1 MHIGEYSFAG
11 FKDMAAGFHGYPAPG
26 ILIGGYMVEAAKS
39 RLPAGTLFEAL
50 VETPKCL
57 PDAVQLLTLCSTGN
71 NWMKVINLGRYALT
85 LYDKYTGQGCRV
97 SLDLVKLKDWPEIRS
112 WFLKLTP
119 KPEQDTARL
128 FAEIEQ
134 AGDRYLH
141 LRDVG
146 IHPDLLGKQHMGEIS
161 VCPVCAEA
169 YPRKDGALC
178 RGCQGETPYRVIQ
191 EPSSNGRGNGLR
203 LESVPLEA
211 AVGHRALHD
220 MTEIIP
226 GQSKGPAKK
235 AGETISVGDVCRL
248 QHMGRSRV
256 YIHDP
261 DQDPAGEWVHEND
274 AVLAFARR
282 MSGPGVSF
290 ETPPEEGKINFAADR
305 DGLLLFNPDTLK
317 HFNLIPD
324 VMCASRQN
332 RLFVTR
338 GKPFAGCRA
347 IPLYLRRER
356 LGQAL
361 AVLGDHP
368 LFEVRPLKKAR
379 IGVLVTGTEV
389 FQGLIQDR
397 FHPVI
402 QDKVEAFGGTI
413 QATDIVPDDRS
424 MIAAGIRSMLER
436 GIELIITTAGLS
448 VDPDDVTRQ
457 GLMDAGLSDI
467 LYGAPI
473 LPGAMTL
480 LGRIDSTRILG
491 VPACALF
498 FRTTS
503 LDLLLPQLLAEV
515 PISRDDLAR
524 LAEGGFCLNC
534 KTCTFPRCPFGK

>member
-1 MHIGEYSFAG
+1 MHIGEYSFEE
-11 FKDMAAGFHGYPAPG
+11 FKDMAAAFHGYPAPG

-50 VETPKCL
+50 VETSKCL

-71 NWMKVINLGRYALT
+71 NWMKVINLGRYALS
-85 LYDKYTGQGCRV
+85 LFDKHTGQGCRV
-97 SLDLVKLKDWPEIRS
+97 SLDLDKLQAWPEIRS

-119 KPEQDTARL
+119 KPEQDTTRL

-134 AGDRYLH
+134 AGDRYLQ
-141 LRDVG
+141 LREIN
-146 IHPDLLGKQHMGEIS
+146 IHSKFLGKQHMGEIA

-169 YPRKDGALC
+169 FPRKDGTLC
-178 RGCQGETPYRVIQ
+178 RGCQGENPYRALPGPLSDPEAQ
-191 EPSSNGRGNGLR
+191 GLQ

-211 AVGHRALHD
+211 AIGRRALHD

-226 GQSKGPAKK
+226 GRSKGPAKK
-235 AGETISVGDVCRL
+235 AGEPISVGDVCRL
-248 QHMGRSRV
+248 QQMGRSRV
-256 YIHDP
+256 YILDSE
-261 DQDPAGEWVHEND
+261 QEPAGDWIHEND
-274 AVLAFARR
+274 AVLAFAHR
-282 MSGPGVSF
+282 MAGSGVSF
-290 ETPPEEGKINFAADR
+290 ETPPEEGKINFSAAR
-305 DGLLLFNPDTLK
+305 DGLLLFDPDTLK

-332 RLFVTR
+332 RLFIQG

-347 IPLYLRRER
+347 IPLYLARER

-361 AVLGDHP
+361 AVLGERP
-368 LFEVRPLKKAR
+368 LFEVRRLKKSR
-379 IGVLVTGTEV
+379 VGVLATGTEV

-402 QDKVEAFGGTI
+402 KNKVEAFGSTV
-413 QATDIVPDDRS
+413 QTTDILPDDRS
-424 MIAAGIRSMLER
+424 LIAAGISSMLQS
-436 GIELIITTAGLS
+436 GVELIITTAGLS

-457 GLMDAGLSDI
+457 GLVEAGLTDI
-467 LYGAPI
+467 LYGAPV

-480 LGRIDSTRILG
+480 LGRIGRTRILG

-498 FRTTS
+498 FQTTS

-524 LAEGGFCLNC
+524 MAEGAFCLNC
-534 KTCTFPRCPFGK
+534 RACTFPKCPFGK